1 MIAESLA
8 MIAKCLVTVV
18 MVVSAPQ
25 WGLYIFSA
33 AQVYIFACLHTAHMQ
48 SLVAFWFLI
57 LIMCVVMS
65 QCVYAGFL
73 LLCYV
78 LYFVRF
84 LGSEEAEKK
93 SFPVSHVKDLLPSR
107 VDHEV
112 TYFIIRH
119 HNTLLCTFYISV
131 KLCLFFSHY

>member
-1 MIAESLA
+1 MITESLA

-33 AQVYIFACLHTAHMQ
+33 AQVYIFACLHTEHIQ
-48 SLVAFWFLI
+48 HIQFLVAFWFLI
-57 LIMCVVMS
+57 LIMCVFMS

-84 LGSEEAEKK
+84 LGSEKAEKE

-112 TYFIIRH
+112 TYFIIKHR
-119 HNTLLCTFYISV
+119 NMLLYNILISG
-131 KLCLFFSHY
+131 K

>member
-8 MIAKCLVTVV
+8 LIAKCLVTVV

-33 AQVYIFACLHTAHMQ
+33 AQVYIFACLHTEHIQ
-48 SLVAFWFLI
+48 HVQFLVAFLI
-57 LIMCVVMS
+57 LILILCVFIS

-73 LLCYV
+73 LLCYL

-93 SFPVSHVKDLLPSR
+93 LFPVSHIKDLLPSR

-112 TYFIIRH
+112 TYFIIRD
-119 HNTLLCTFYISV
+119 HNALLYTV
-131 KLCLFFSHY
+131 HYCIQ